1 MAVAEENPSVGIV
14 SAYVLQGPEVKCV
27 GLPYQARVFAGRE
40 ICRRHLLDHLYVF
53 ESANALLYR
62 SDLVCGNAAF
72 YNEKNIHAD
81 TEACFALLRS
91 ADFGFVHQILTYTR
105 IRPGS
110 ERTTSSDLQTYL
122 SGMLQVLQGYG
133 LDYLSSEELDRL
145 LRAHIS
151 DYYKFLGKCELLGQR
166 NVLNYHRAKLIDS
179 GIGFQ
184 WSRVAFGMM
193 LTLLSLASR
202 PGFIARRL
210 MKSGIKP
217 PNLVLNRRRGTVPS
231 RQAQS
236 VPEERNERG
245 SVGLTNSKALRIGLL
260 DHMGYGNLGDAATQD
275 VAIANIRK
283 RLPDTTL
290 IGFSFVPSDT
300 TARHGI
306 PCYPIR
312 RWYPKSIKTGDSSAA
327 VNGNK
332 SRVKEFIKSFP
343 FAQRLVKPI
352 LEFGH
357 QVLFLARSYRAVRT
371 LDVLIIS
378 GGGQLTDL
386 WRGPWSHPY
395 SVFQFCLFAKLAGRK
410 LYILNV
416 GAGPLD
422 HRLSKFFA
430 KHAVQLADYCSFR
443 DDESQAL
450 IHSLGVKSKT
460 HVYPD
465 LAYALQIEEIVKS
478 TLHDSSVPVVGL
490 NPIGF
495 CDPRN
500 WARKDEA
507 IYRKYLQKIV
517 RFSVWL
523 LQQGYI
529 LRIFT
534 NEASLDKYVIEDL
547 RAELRL
553 GTTPEMF
560 GRISWSTSETVN
572 EVLREMSEFDFVV
585 TSKYHGIVFSQVL
598 GKPVISLSYHMKMD
612 SAMQALGQERF
623 NANIEGFD
631 VDWLINAFRL
641 LLEESE
647 GIRWKSATVV
657 KEYAARLS
665 QQFDRLLLP
674 ESR

>member
-1 MAVAEENPSVGIV
+1 M
-14 SAYVLQGPEVKCV
+14 
-27 GLPYQARVFAGRE
+27 R
-40 ICRRHLLDHLYVF
+40 
-53 ESANALLYR
+53 
-62 SDLVCGNAAF
+62 
-72 YNEKNIHAD
+72 
-81 TEACFALLRS
+81 
-91 ADFGFVHQILTYTR
+91 
-105 IRPGS
+105 
-110 ERTTSSDLQTYL
+110 
-122 SGMLQVLQGYG
+122 
-133 LDYLSSEELDRL
+133 
-145 LRAHIS
+145 
-151 DYYKFLGKCELLGQR
+151 
-166 NVLNYHRAKLIDS
+166 
-179 GIGFQ
+179 
-184 WSRVAFGMM
+184 
-193 LTLLSLASR
+193 
-202 PGFIARRL
+202 
-210 MKSGIKP
+210 
-217 PNLVLNRRRGTVPS
+217 
-231 RQAQS
+231 
-236 VPEERNERG
+236 
-245 SVGLTNSKALRIGLL
+245 LTNGKAPKIGIL

-283 RLPDTTL
+283 RLPNATL

-312 RWYPKSIKTGDSSAA
+312 RWYPKPIKTGDSSAP
-327 VNGNK
+327 VNGDK
-332 SRVKEFIKSFP
+332 SRLKEFMKSIP

-352 LEFGH
+352 LECGR
-357 QVLFLARSYRAVRT
+357 QALFLVRSYRAVRT

-378 GGGQLTDL
+378 GGGQLSDL

-422 HRLSKFFA
+422 HWLSKFFA

-450 IHSLGVKSKT
+450 MHSLGVKSET

-465 LAYALQIEEIVKS
+465 LAYALPIEEIVDGP
-478 TLHDSSVPVVGL
+478 LRVSSVPVVGL

-507 IYRKYLQKIV
+507 IYREYLQKMV

-523 LQQGYI
+523 LQQGY
-529 LRIFT
+529 LLKIFT
-534 NEASLDKYVIEDL
+534 NEASLDEYVIKDL
-547 RAELRL
+547 IAELRS

-560 GRISWSTSETVN
+560 ERISWNTSETVN
-572 EVLREMSEFDFVV
+572 EVLREMSGFDFVV

-598 GKPVISLSYHMKMD
+598 GKPVISLSYHKKMD

-623 NANIEGFD
+623 NVNIERFH

-641 LLEESE
+641 LMEENES
-647 GIRWKSATVV
+647 IRWKSATVV

-665 QQFDRLLLP
+665 QQFDRLFLP